1 MKLGPLELIIIL
13 IVVLLLF
20 GPKNLPKLG
29 SAIGQSMKNLREGL
43 NSGKK
48 EKADKQAKAAT
59 DAPAAQEEP
68 QAATQTEAFKD
79 EAPAEEAELVVEG
92 KPAPKSQQSG
102 PYDA

>member
-1 MKLGPLELIIIL
+1 MKLGPLELAIIL
-13 IVVLLLF
+13 VVVLLLF

-29 SAIGQSMKNLREGL
+29 SAIGQSVKNLREGL

-48 EKADKQAKAAT
+48 EKANKKAEVAQT
-59 DAPAAQEEP
+59 ESEAPAQDAAQP
-68 QAATQTEAFKD
+68 DTQTFKE
-79 EAPAEEAELVVEG
+79 EAPAEEAEVVVEG